1 MNELLKHDHEV
12 INTAWQFLK
21 RYACDQD
28 PDWQESMDE
37 DFFELYRRHN
47 GPENDFAHRILDA
60 VLGEV
65 LKHHET
71 GGET

>member
-1 MNELLKHDHEV
+1 MNELLKHNHEV
-12 INTAWQFLK
+12 INDAWQFLK

-47 GPENDFAHRILDA
+47 GPESDFAHRILDA

>member
-12 INTAWQFLK
+12 INDAWQFLK
-21 RYACDQD
+21 RHACDQD
-28 PDWQESMDE
+28 PDWQERMDE
-37 DFFELYRRHN
+37 NFFELYRRYN

>member
-12 INTAWQFLK
+12 INDAWQFLK

-28 PDWQESMDE
+28 PDWQEHMDE
-37 DFFELYRRHN
+37 NFFELYRRHN